1 MPGPRAI
8 NNPAISYFWG
18 SELSRAVTRHF
29 WRMQRDLGFKAKH
42 DGMRQIIATHFVND
56 LTNPLH
62 ITSLAVVSRVWNH
75 VIIALLDSAGLHLCK
90 FSARYE
96 NVSFYLSRLCKSY
109 LVLKVS
115 LTTFSTTFRP
125 FFKKNRRRGKL
136 LGWGDFVSTSVAT
149 STINTITFCYAIQL
163 PVVVGP
169 GPVRFRTRRCIKAP

>member
-125 FFKKNRRRGKL
+125 FFKKKQETRQAAWLGGLGEHISGHLHHQHHHL
-136 LGWGDFVSTSVAT
+136 LLRHPASSRCWTRPSTFSH
-149 STINTITFCYAIQL
+149 
-163 PVVVGP
+163 
-169 GPVRFRTRRCIKAP
+169 

>member
-96 NVSFYLSRLCKSY
+96 NVSFYLSRLCKLY

-125 FFKKNRRRGKL
+125 FFKKTGDAASCLVGGTLWAHQWPPPPSTPSPSATPSSFQSL
-136 LGWGDFVSTSVAT
+136 LDQAQYVFALED
-149 STINTITFCYAIQL
+149 A
-163 PVVVGP
+163 
-169 GPVRFRTRRCIKAP
+169 